1 MESCFKE
8 QGSLIANKHEKEM
21 YENSKKKLDDMQNR
35 LEEMTQ
41 KRDIAEEQMSKSN
54 GYSL

>member
-35 LEEMTQ
+35 LEEMTK